1 MKHSYAGMTAYLFE
15 VVLVLLFWGVG
26 GEPKPKTK
34 PQILPVFK
42 VAKQTVLIR
51 SEVYLLLLL
60 LYASILGLVVC
71 IQLNVCVSSC
81 RFSQEASNK
90 VVVTEEL
97 KTFHYFC

>member
-42 VAKQTVLIR
+42 VVKQTV
-51 SEVYLLLLL
+51 
-60 LYASILGLVVC
+60 C
-71 IQLNVCVSSC
+71 
-81 RFSQEASNK
+81 
-90 VVVTEEL
+90 
-97 KTFHYFC
+97 